1 MIKLR
6 LKRIG
11 RTKRPFYRLVVVKA
25 DAPRDG
31 QTLAQVGTYDSLYA
45 KVSIDEAAAVMWL
58 KRGAQMTDTV
68 ATLLRSQ
75 GILARMQGLEGK
87 VHEQALTR
95 EKPAR
100 RRKLKGQPEPALAQE
115 SA

>member
-1 MIKLR
+1 MR
-6 LKRIG
+6 LKRLG

-31 QTLAQVGTYDSLYA
+31 QTLAQMGTYDPLYA
-45 KVSIDEAAAVMWL
+45 KVTIDEEAALKWL
-58 KRGAQMTDTV
+58 KRGAQMTATV
-68 ATLLRSQ
+68 QTLFKSQ

-87 VHEQALTR
+87 VRENALTR

-100 RRKLKGQPEPALAQE
+100 RRKLKGQTAPAEEQA

>member
-1 MIKLR
+1 VIKMR
-6 LKRIG
+6 LKRMG

-31 QTLAQVGTYDSLYA
+31 QTLAQMGTYDPLYA
-45 KVSIDEAAAVMWL
+45 KVAIDEAAAVMWL

-68 ATLLRSQ
+68 ESLLKSQ
-75 GILARMQGLEGK
+75 GILARMKGLEGN
-87 VHEQALTR
+87 VDAQALTR
-95 EKPAR
+95 QKPAR
-100 RRKLKGQPEPALAQE
+100 TRKLKGQPAPAEEQA

>member
-6 LKRIG
+6 LKRMG

-31 QTLAQVGTYDSLYA
+31 QTLAQMGTYDPLYA
-45 KVSIDEAAAVMWL
+45 KVTIDEEAAVMWL
-58 KRGAQMTDTV
+58 KRGAQMTGTV
-68 ATLLRSQ
+68 ETLLKSQ

-87 VHEQALTR
+87 VRDNALTR

-100 RRKLKGQPEPALAQE
+100 LRKLKGKPAPAE
-115 SA
+115 GPASA